1 MSKEKGKKGGLGKGL
16 DDITS
21 TAGMEAIFGKGV
33 GKAVENLQQGNVE
46 GYEASMVEVKSIKPN
61 PYQPRKE
68 FDQKALEELA
78 QSIEVHGVFT
88 PILVKKSVTGYE
100 LVAGERRLRASKIAK
115 LKEIP
120 AIVVDFDDKQ
130 MMEISLLENIQRE
143 DLNVIEEAQAMANLI
158 EKLGYTQEELAKQV
172 GKSREHVTNI
182 LRLLKL
188 PKEIQGYVANTK
200 LTMGHARAILALESQ
215 DDMKLV
221 AKQAIKDKMSVR
233 QVERLVKEMK
243 SPYVNKRKEESK
255 SSNYE
260 GVVKMMQDR
269 LQTKVDID
277 DRKITIHY
285 DGVNDLNR
293 VLEILDLLE
302 EE

>member
-1 MSKEKGKKGGLGKGL
+1 MSKENGKKGGLGKGL
-16 DDITS
+16 QDITGG
-21 TAGMEAIFGKGV
+21 AGFEAIFGKEV

-46 GYEASMVEVKSIKPN
+46 GYEASLIEVKSIKPN

-188 PKEIQGYVANTK
+188 PKDIQGYVADNK
-200 LTMGHARAILALESQ
+200 LTMGHARAILALDSQ

-255 SSNYE
+255 ASNYD

-293 VLEILDLLE
+293 VLEILDFLE